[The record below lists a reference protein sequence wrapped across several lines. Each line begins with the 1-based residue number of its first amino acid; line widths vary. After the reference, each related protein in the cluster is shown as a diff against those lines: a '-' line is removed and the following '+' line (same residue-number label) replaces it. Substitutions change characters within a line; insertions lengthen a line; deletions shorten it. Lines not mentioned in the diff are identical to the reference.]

1 MVTSCNIIVRR
12 DEHERNSWSYLMP
25 IHCISLPGTTLLHN
39 AEAWDRAWQIES
51 LRRVERCRKMSKDVE
66 RCRKLW
72 NARSSTGILTFDPS
86 RSIWAW
92 HGFCISGVLLPSS
105 SSEHIRII
113 SDLYHFSSRSPR
125 SGEIPERSWKDFL
138 QITCTVH
145 RSGPHKFVSFGLC
158 QFGER
163 SWYPIKQKCG
173 N

>member
-1 MVTSCNIIVRR
+1 MKLSNAHSLHFTA
-12 DEHERNSWSYLMP
+12 RNDAAP
-25 IHCISLPGTTLLHN
+25 QC
-39 AEAWDRAWQIES
+39 
-51 LRRVERCRKMSKDVE
+51 RCLGQGLADWEPPKSRKMSKDVE